1 MPKQTDH
8 EGRGVMKRQ
17 STRVFVTSLVLAMT
31 MGTVS
36 AAAAQTT
43 AGTDAKAGTAVAE
56 QPENAG
62 DAKVSAKDAG
72 TSSKASES
80 ADSKLAK
87 APKSSA
93 DTNFKAPAEP
103 WEPAWGA
110 DVDCATCHADVE
122 TDHKKFGVTSH
133 IEAGLTCVDCHNSE
147 ELGAFHGGDAEAKVA
162 YTDEFCLDC
171 HIEGNPHPSWEAL
184 AELTQDS
191 CPPPGGLDRRAA
203 YLRHVPHHARQERRR
218 LRLLRLSPFLHPAGL
233 CRLPRQEQ
241 GVGES
246 GLRSSAAQTPSC
258 SRGHRRAVRSRK
270 ESFYLRRP
278 CAAE

>member
-93 DTNFKAPAEP
+93 DANSKAPAEP

-110 DVDCATCHADVE
+110 DVDCTTCHADVE

-147 ELGAFHGGDAEAKVA
+147 ELGAFHGGDAEAKVV

-191 CPPPGGLDRRAA
+191 EVAKGIDGNP
-203 YLRHVPHHARQERRR
+203 VNPHA
-218 LRLLRLSPFLHPAGL
+218 PHPEGSTAEPLTCAMCHTMHGKSAG
-233 CRLPRQEQ
+233 
-241 GVGES
+241 VS
-246 GLRSSAAQTPSC
+246 GCYGCHHSYTLQA
-258 SRGHRRAVRSRK
+258 
-270 ESFYLRRP
+270 
-278 CAAE
+278 CADCHDKSKG

>member
-87 APKSSA
+87 DPKSSA

-162 YTDEFCLDC
+162 YTDEFCL
-171 HIEGNPHPSWEAL
+171 EGETTAMYISKLIKPTGIKVTRIASGVPV
-184 AELTQDS
+184 
-191 CPPPGGLDRRAA
+191 GGDLEYIDE
-203 YLRHVPHHARQERRR
+203 VT
-218 LRLLRLSPFLHPAGL
+218 LLRALEGRTEL
-233 CRLPRQEQ
+233 
-241 GVGES
+241 
-246 GLRSSAAQTPSC
+246 
-258 SRGHRRAVRSRK
+258 
-270 ESFYLRRP
+270 
-278 CAAE
+278 

>member
-1 MPKQTDH
+1 M
-8 EGRGVMKRQ
+8 
-17 STRVFVTSLVLAMT
+17 A

-62 DAKVSAKDAG
+62 DAKVSAKDVG

-93 DTNFKAPAEP
+93 DANSKAPAEP
-103 WEPAWGA
+103 WEPAWGV
-110 DVDCATCHADVE
+110 DVDCTTCHADVE

-147 ELGAFHGGDAEAKVA
+147 ELDAFHGGDAEAKVV
-162 YTDEFCLDC
+162 YTDELCLDC

-184 AELTQDS
+184 VELTQDS
-191 CPPPGGLDRRAA
+191 EVAKGIDGNP
-203 YLRHVPHHARQERRR
+203 VNPHAPHPEGSTADP
-218 LRLLRLSPFLHPAGL
+218 SPA
-233 CRLPRQEQ
+233 
-241 GVGES
+241 
-246 GLRSSAAQTPSC
+246 
-258 SRGHRRAVRSRK
+258 
-270 ESFYLRRP
+270 P
-278 CAAE
+278 CATPCTARAPVSPVATAVTIPTPCRPVPTATTRARGRGVRPAVFHGANPLLFERGTAVLSARAKSRFTCADPAQLNNE

>member
-1 MPKQTDH
+1 
-8 EGRGVMKRQ
+8 
-17 STRVFVTSLVLAMT
+17 MT

-43 AGTDAKAGTAVAE
+43 AGTDAKVGTAVAG

-87 APKSSA
+87 DPKSSA
-93 DTNFKAPAEP
+93 DANSKAPAEP

-162 YTDEFCLDC
+162 YTDEFCLGC

-191 CPPPGGLDRRAA
+191 EVAKGIDGEP
-203 YLRHVPHHARQERRR
+203 VNPHA
-218 LRLLRLSPFLHPAGL
+218 PHPEGSTAEPLTCAMCHTMHGKSAG
-233 CRLPRQEQ
+233 
-241 GVGES
+241 VS
-246 GLRSSAAQTPSC
+246 GCYGCHHSYTLQAGADCHDKSK
-258 SRGHRRAVRSRK
+258 G
-270 ESFYLRRP
+270 
-278 CAAE
+278 

>member
-1 MPKQTDH
+1 M
-8 EGRGVMKRQ
+8 
-17 STRVFVTSLVLAMT
+17 A

-191 CPPPGGLDRRAA
+191 EVAKGIDGEP
-203 YLRHVPHHARQERRR
+203 VNPHA
-218 LRLLRLSPFLHPAGL
+218 PHPEGSTVEPLTCAMCHTMHGKSAG
-233 CRLPRQEQ
+233 
-241 GVGES
+241 VS
-246 GLRSSAAQTPSC
+246 GCYGCHHSYTLQA
-258 SRGHRRAVRSRK
+258 
-270 ESFYLRRP
+270 
-278 CAAE
+278 CADCHDKSKG

>member
-87 APKSSA
+87 DPKSSA

-103 WEPAWGA
+103 
-110 DVDCATCHADVE
+110 
-122 TDHKKFGVTSH
+122 
-133 IEAGLTCVDCHNSE
+133 
-147 ELGAFHGGDAEAKVA
+147 
-162 YTDEFCLDC
+162 
-171 HIEGNPHPSWEAL
+171 
-184 AELTQDS
+184 
-191 CPPPGGLDRRAA
+191 
-203 YLRHVPHHARQERRR
+203 
-218 LRLLRLSPFLHPAGL
+218 
-233 CRLPRQEQ
+233 
-241 GVGES
+241 
-246 GLRSSAAQTPSC
+246 
-258 SRGHRRAVRSRK
+258 
-270 ESFYLRRP
+270 
-278 CAAE
+278 